1 MFFFSDEKPT
11 KITLFVFQTQASFQT
26 YSATP
31 PTPLFDSPIH
41 GIKKD
46 IIKPSPTLNH
56 WPVKFRWCKT

>member
-11 KITLFVFQTQASFQT
+11 KITLFLFQTQASFQT

-46 IIKPSPTLNH
+46 VIKPSPTLNH
-56 WPVKFRWCKT
+56 